1 MEEKIVI
8 FLNPS
13 SGSGIALKNKE
24 KIESLLRKYKV
35 KYDLFISRSE
45 KHLIE
50 LVRDNQGK
58 YETIVGI
65 GGDTTFNIIVNQIIE
80 GKTRSRF
87 SMISLGSSNDIA
99 REFGVES
106 LESACRAIR
115 DGKTEEIDIVRVS
128 CDSRTSYFI
137 GTATL
142 GLGVFVN
149 RFVENLKKK
158 KSLLAKVQPVAGFLG
173 VRKSFKEELIPY
185 RAELSYDDQKYSVKR
200 FSLIVFNNTP
210 YYATG
215 LVPSPQADATDGLLD
230 CCIIDANNFF
240 EFFKVA
246 YLTYRK
252 NYSKRKNVEIL
263 KAKRFIVSSEKGI
276 EIQIDG
282 EIMGC
287 YRRIELEIK
296 HKALAILVN
305 K

>member
-1 MEEKIVI
+1 MEEKIVV

-13 SGSGIALKNKE
+13 SGSGIALKNKG
-24 KIESLLRKYKV
+24 KIENLLLKYQV
-35 KYDLFISRSE
+35 KYDLFISGSE

-50 LVRDNQGK
+50 LVRDNQRK
-58 YETIVGI
+58 YGTIVGI

-80 GKTRSRF
+80 GKTKNRF

-99 REFGVES
+99 REFGVET

-158 KSLLAKVQPVAGFLG
+158 ESLFSKVQPVAGFLG
-173 VRKSFKEELIPY
+173 VRKSFREKLIPY
-185 RAELSYDDQKYSVKR
+185 RIDLSYDQKCSVKR

-215 LVPSPQADATDGLLD
+215 LIPSPQADATDGLLD
-230 CCIIDANNFF
+230 CCIIDAKNFL
-240 EFFKVA
+240 EFLKVA

-287 YRRIELEIK
+287 CRRIELEIK
-296 HKALAILVN
+296 HKALTILVN